1 MSEQEKFDT
10 IPSDEDKGFAPIGMV
25 PIRESDTYKKKK
37 AEAYD
42 LITNKK
48 GYSRALRTAKIE
60 EAMRTSEFPLL
71 FGDIIDRELGWK
83 YTSIGTPLS
92 PLFRNKTVTRIGEPS
107 AWYRGFG
114 VASRLKAVGE
124 QGQYPARRLDEERY
138 TIQVDKY
145 GATVPISWETDV
157 NDDLGFFDTI
167 SEDLAT
173 SATNTDAWIQ
183 TGTFLDANGPR
194 AAVFTS
200 NGGQTAVSNLPL
212 NIDNLATAVQEMAE
226 YLSDEGEPINNRPH
240 YLVVGPALELMA
252 RSILTS
258 ANRIIAG
265 DTDRTLGERN
275 VLSGY
280 GLELIV
286 DPWIPV
292 VANNVANTAWFLVS
306 DVAPAAGFA
315 RLSGHES
322 PQLWLKSADAVQV
335 GGGMVGAMM
344 GSFDNDTITYRIRH
358 IVGATNLDPLAL
370 WGSAGQIY

>member
-1 MSEQEKFDT
+1 MSEEKFET
-10 IPSDEDKGFAPIGMV
+10 VKPDEDKGFAPIGMV
-25 PIRESDTYKKKK
+25 PIRESDTYKRKK

-83 YTSIGTPLS
+83 YESIGTPLA

-114 VASRLKAVGE
+114 AASRLKAVGE

-183 TGTFLDANGPR
+183 TSTFLDANGPR
-194 AAVFTS
+194 AAVFVS
-200 NGGQTAVSNLPL
+200 NGGQSAVSNLPL
-212 NIDNLATAVQEMAE
+212 NIDNLATAV
-226 YLSDEGEPINNRPH
+226 R
-240 YLVVGPALELMA
+240 
-252 RSILTS
+252 RSPCGS
-258 ANRIIAG
+258 
-265 DTDRTLGERN
+265 
-275 VLSGY
+275 
-280 GLELIV
+280 V
-286 DPWIPV
+286 D
-292 VANNVANTAWFLVS
+292 
-306 DVAPAAGFA
+306 
-315 RLSGHES
+315 
-322 PQLWLKSADAVQV
+322 
-335 GGGMVGAMM
+335 
-344 GSFDNDTITYRIRH
+344 
-358 IVGATNLDPLAL
+358 
-370 WGSAGQIY
+370 